1 MDNLKV
7 IIFAGGLGTRLMEHT
22 TRIPKPLVKIGGQ
35 PILLHLIKHY
45 EYYGLKNFVI
55 CLGYKGYLIKKYF
68 KKKKLK
74 NINIEFINTGLK
86 SLTALRLKKI
96 EKYINDDFFLTY
108 GDGLSDLDIKKTYN
122 SFKKKNKIGLVTAV
136 NPSERYGILKLNKNN
151 KVLRFSE
158 KPFNSEHWINGG
170 FFIFKKEFF
179 KYLSPNRNEMLERKP
194 LIDLTKK
201 KQLFAFKHQGF
212 WKAMDTLRD
221 KVEFEKI
228 WKSGK
233 QKWKSKL

>member
-151 KVLRFSE
+151 QVLRFSE
-158 KPFNSEHWINGG
+158 KPFNSTHWINGG
-170 FFIFKKEFF
+170 FFIFKKDFF
-179 KYLSPNRNEMLERKP
+179 KYLSVKRNEMLERKP
-194 LIDLTKK
+194 LMKLTEE
-201 KQLFAFKHQGF
+201 KQLYAFKHRGF